1 MVRPGHTEGARQQMV
16 LLEGEPSEAF
26 EWFKVDRAVG
36 NVRNQGASEEGAD
49 CAILAVF
56 SGESENLD

>member
-1 MVRPGHTEGARQQMV
+1 MV